1 MYGCCEE
8 KIDVGHHWDLKG
20 TLLKRV
26 NLEIRELT
34 KFKGTSSKA
43 STDNNIAPWSGEV
56 LQMFV

>member
-43 STDNNIAPWSGEV
+43 STDNYCSMEW
-56 LQMFV
+56 